1 MKTLRNFLLLCIL
14 LVSPSL
20 SRAQEKITVI
30 NENIDMSRGNNPAYV
45 VVIPQSE
52 ASEIQKNW
60 AKRIKQNTNARV
72 IQKGVEYSIT
82 GTRVVEI
89 YYDPINVYNAV
100 VQVDSSVKLVTLF
113 EIDGMFFSPRDED
126 EKFNNKK
133 THQDIT
139 KFVYNFA
146 IEEYRKS
153 ISKQIEEGR
162 KRLQEYGAQL
172 SKLEKENTTFN
183 TNLKTNENNLKLS
196 ETKFSSLEKE
206 RERIVAEVSNNQ
218 NNLNSAPNK
227 KDAQKLLKKSEKEMK
242 TVGNN
247 LIKEQDKIKNYK
259 TKIVEFKS
267 KIKENLETQER
278 TKWEIERQKKRVN
291 ELFDTLGNIK

>member
-1 MKTLRNFLLLCIL
+1 MKTLRNLMLGIALLI
-14 LVSPSL
+14 SAS
-20 SRAQEKITVI
+20 SFAQEKISVV
-30 NENIDMSRGNNPAYV
+30 NENVDMSRGNNPAYV
-45 VVIPQSE
+45 VMIPQSE
-52 ASEIQKNW
+52 ASEVQKDW

-89 YYDPINVYNAV
+89 YYEPINVYNAV

-126 EKFNNKK
+126 EKFNNEK
-133 THQDIT
+133 THQDIM

-153 ISKQIEEGR
+153 VSNQIEKGR
-162 KRLQEYGAQL
+162 KKLIEYGGQL
-172 SKLEKENTTFN
+172 AKLEKENTTFN
-183 TNLKTNENNLKLS
+183 TNLKTNENNLKES
-196 ETKFSSLEKE
+196 EITFSTLEKE
-206 RERIVAEVSNNQ
+206 RERIVAEVSKDQ
-218 NNLNSAPNK
+218 SNLSSAPNK
-227 KDAQKLLKKSEKEMK
+227 KEAQKQLKKSEKEMK

-259 TKIVEFKS
+259 TRIVEYKS

-278 TKWEIERQKKRVN
+278 TKWEIERQKKQVDALIT
-291 ELFDTLGNIK
+291 ELGNIK

>member
-1 MKTLRNFLLLCIL
+1 MKTLKNLLIVLIL
-14 LVSPSL
+14 LVSGTSF
-20 SRAQEKITVI
+20 AQKKISVI
-30 NENIDMSRGNNPAYV
+30 NENVDMSRGNNPAYV
-45 VVIPQSE
+45 VIIPLSE
-52 ASEIQKNW
+52 ASEIQKDW

-72 IQKGVEYSIT
+72 VQKGVEYSIT

-113 EIDGMFFSPRDED
+113 EIDGIFFSPRDED
-126 EKFNNKK
+126 EKFNNEK

-162 KRLQEYGAQL
+162 KKLQEYGAQL
-172 SKLEKENTTFN
+172 SKLEKDNTTFN
-183 TNLKTNENNLKLS
+183 TNLKTNENNLKVS

-206 RERIVAEVSNNQ
+206 RERIVGEVSKNQ
-218 NNLNSAPNK
+218 SNLNSAPNK
-227 KDAQKLLKKSEKEMK
+227 KEAQKLLKKSEKEMK

-267 KIKENLETQER
+267 KIKENLKTQER
-278 TKWEIERQKKRVN
+278 TKWEIERQKKGVN
-291 ELFDTLGNIK
+291 NLFDTLGNIK

>member
-1 MKTLRNFLLLCIL
+1 MLGIALLI
-14 LVSPSL
+14 SAS
-20 SRAQEKITVI
+20 SFAQEKISVV
-30 NENIDMSRGNNPAYV
+30 NENVDMSRGNNPAYV
-45 VVIPQSE
+45 VMIPQSE
-52 ASEIQKNW
+52 ASEVQKDW

-89 YYDPINVYNAV
+89 YYEPINVYNAV

-126 EKFNNKK
+126 EKFNNEK
-133 THQDIT
+133 THQDIM

-153 ISKQIEEGR
+153 VSNQIEKGR
-162 KRLQEYGAQL
+162 KKLIEYGGQL
-172 SKLEKENTTFN
+172 AKLEKENTTFN
-183 TNLKTNENNLKLS
+183 TNLKTNENNLKES
-196 ETKFSSLEKE
+196 EITFSTLEKE
-206 RERIVAEVSNNQ
+206 RERIVAEVSKDQ
-218 NNLNSAPNK
+218 SNLSSAPNK
-227 KDAQKLLKKSEKEMK
+227 KEAQKQLKKSEKEMK

-259 TKIVEFKS
+259 TRIVEYKS

-278 TKWEIERQKKRVN
+278 TKWEIERQKKQVDALIT
-291 ELFDTLGNIK
+291 ELGNIK